1 MSVFTLP
8 LSPSVSGSTS
18 RRGRFALKV
27 AAAVLTT
34 AAVAVVLIHAGT
46 WGGIPVGLEPLL
58 SSY

>member
-1 MSVFTLP
+1 MSVFTLH

-18 RRGRFALKV
+18 RGRFALKV
-27 AAAVLTT
+27 AAAVLIT

-46 WGGIPVGLEPLL
+46 WGGIPVGLEPFL